1 MQVKIGKIVKPQGL
15 KGEVKIQ
22 LSTNNLAVFNNLR
35 AMYIGPS
42 SAEIEYLRL
51 KDNFVI
57 VKFKQINDIDK
68 AELLRGKEVF
78 VDKKDFV
85 LEQDNYLIEDLIDC
99 SVYDEN
105 NNFIG
110 KFVDVEQYGAA
121 DIWIIYADGRDYYV
135 PFLKQIF
142 TKVLPQQKIIII
154 NKKAFDENKICQW
167 EIMKIDILTL
177 FPEMFAPLNE
187 SILKRAKQNNI
198 IDVNLVNI
206 RDFSLDP
213 NKRCDDYCYG
223 GGSGMLM
230 TPQPLYDSIKSVL
243 KDNSTLI
250 YLSPKGQ
257 TLNDKIATDLS
268 KSDHLVLICG
278 HYEGIDERI
287 LEIFKPKEISIGD
300 YVLTG
305 GELPA
310 MVLVD
315 CVARKIEGVLGNSMS
330 EQDESFKNGLLEYP
344 QYTRPADFMGYKV
357 PEILLSGNH
366 QKIDQYRKEKSVEIT
381 KQRRSDLIK
390 GDCDEH

>member
-1 MQVKIGKIVKPQGL
+1 MQIKIGKIVKPQGL

-35 AMYIGPS
+35 HVYIGS
-42 SAEIEYLRL
+42 SCAEIEHLRI

-57 VKFKQINDIDK
+57 VKFNQINDIDK
-68 AELLRGKEVF
+68 AELLRNKEVF
-78 VDKKDFV
+78 VDKKDFI
-85 LEQDNYLIEDLIDC
+85 LEEDSYLIEDLIDC
-99 SVYDEN
+99 SVYDESN
-105 NNFIG
+105 NYIG

-135 PFLKQIF
+135 PFLKNIF
-142 TKVLPQQKIIII
+142 TKVLPQQKLIII
-154 NKKAFDENKICQW
+154 NKKLFDENKICQW
-167 EIMKIDILTL
+167 VFMKIDILTL
-177 FPEMFAPLNE
+177 FPEMFSPLNE

-198 IDVNLVNI
+198 INVNLINI

-230 TPQPLYDSIKSVL
+230 TPQPLYDSIKSVV
-243 KDNSTLI
+243 KENSTLI
-250 YLSPKGQ
+250 YLSPKGK
-257 TLNDKIATDLS
+257 TLTDKIATELS
-268 KSDHLVLICG
+268 IKEHLVLICG

-287 LEIFKPKEISIGD
+287 LEIFKPLEISIGD

-315 CVARKIEGVLGNSMS
+315 CVARKIEGVLGNILS

-344 QYTRPADFMGYKV
+344 QYTRPAEFMGYKV
-357 PEILLSGNH
+357 PDVLLSGNH
-366 QKIDQYRKEKSVEIT
+366 QKIEEYRKNKSVEIT
-381 KQRRSDLIK
+381 KQRRNDLINK
-390 GDCDEH
+390 